1 MNGRSYYDIDAQAVD
16 DYAVWVVDNAVF
28 RAISG
33 NSGETAFEP
42 QGCLGTLISD
52 SIFRRA

>member
-1 MNGRSYYDIDAQAVD
+1 MNGRSYYDIDAHAVD